1 MILNPRGYTRIA
13 EAFVSRRVP
22 VYAHFGI
29 THRCNLTCKMCG
41 IWRYG
46 NKKEELSVQEIQQ
59 MAAKMA
65 RLGVVQVSIGGG
77 EPFSSEIL
85 EDAAKAFVDAGL
97 NVRVLTNGVGVP
109 EERIRRCVE
118 YGVKNFSISLDS
130 LYPARFDYICE
141 REGSWEQ
148 AVRTMTLIG
157 QLLKENPRG
166 GGGLPSIN
174 CVVSNLNLEE
184 LPDMVRF
191 GEAIGFHVSFLPVE
205 LLADE
210 KAGARN
216 WEARF
221 IRYRPEM
228 GLNTGE
234 AHSNDGAAAVRARID
249 GAYDALI
256 KMKKAG
262 GAILNST
269 PYLDASRMYLKT
281 GRFPAEGCDA
291 GRLYFIIAPSGQFT
305 ICHRTQQQHLHF
317 LDPEFEAYF
326 QSPEYE
332 HHRKLEAA
340 GCEGCMR
347 ACWIDTSFMF
357 RTLEGFFE
365 TAKMTALPKRM
376 KTMTWEEAWRW
387 AKHEPINIVPGNSV
401 SGSSVPGA
409 EAAAEAK

>member
-1 MILNPRGYTRIA
+1 MILNPRGYARIA
-13 EAFVSRRVP
+13 GAFLTRRVP

-46 NKKEELSVQEIQQ
+46 NKKEELSLEQIGQ
-59 MAAKMA
+59 MAERMA

-85 EDAAKAFVDAGL
+85 EDAAGAFVDAGL

-109 EERIRRCVE
+109 EARIRRCVE
-118 YGVKNFSISLDS
+118 RGVKNFSISLDS
-130 LYPARFDYICE
+130 LFPARFDYICE
-141 REGSWEQ
+141 KEGSWEQ

-157 QLLKENPRG
+157 GLLQGK
-166 GGGLPSIN
+166 GGLPTIN

-228 GLNTGE
+228 GLNTGDDAE
-234 AHSNDGAAAVRARID
+234 AVRARVD
-249 GAYDALI
+249 RAYDTLI
-256 KMKKAG
+256 RMKKE
-262 GAILNST
+262 GAPILNST
-269 PYLDASRMYLKT
+269 PYLEASRTYLKT
-281 GRFPAEGCDA
+281 GRFPSEGCDA
-291 GRLYFIIAPSGQFT
+291 GRLYFSIAPSGQFT

-317 LDPEFEAYF
+317 LDPKFEEYF
-326 QSPEYE
+326 ESAQYE
-332 HHRKLEAA
+332 HQRRLEAA

-357 RTLEGFFE
+357 RTMEGFFE
-365 TAKMTALPKRM
+365 TAKMTALPKRLGAM
-376 KTMTWEEAWRW
+376 SWEQAQRW
-387 AKHEPINIVPGNSV
+387 ARIEPVSVVP
-401 SGSSVPGA
+401 A
-409 EAAAEAK
+409 